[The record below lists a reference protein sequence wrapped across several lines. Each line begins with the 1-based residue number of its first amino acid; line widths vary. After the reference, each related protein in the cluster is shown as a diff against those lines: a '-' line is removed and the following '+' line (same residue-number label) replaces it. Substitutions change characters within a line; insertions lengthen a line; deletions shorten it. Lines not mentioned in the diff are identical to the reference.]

1 MFPEIVFKRTRCAT
15 NALVLISKG
24 EIICVASCNARTGS
38 GETMESKSE
47 DMALANLGIF
57 AKIASLTKQEMRV
70 AISNWG
76 NAKANQGEAG

>member
-1 MFPEIVFKRTRCAT
+1 LSVDMFAMFPEIVFKRTRCAT

-38 GETMESKSE
+38 GETMESRSV

-57 AKIASLTKQEMRV
+57 AKIASLMKQGTRV
-70 AISNWG
+70 AISC
-76 NAKANQGEAG
+76 